1 MKTTIAAIVSFLED
15 SNETLLS
22 WLVSH

>member
-1 MKTTIAAIVSFLED
+1 MKTTIVATVSFLED

-22 WLVSH
+22 LLASH